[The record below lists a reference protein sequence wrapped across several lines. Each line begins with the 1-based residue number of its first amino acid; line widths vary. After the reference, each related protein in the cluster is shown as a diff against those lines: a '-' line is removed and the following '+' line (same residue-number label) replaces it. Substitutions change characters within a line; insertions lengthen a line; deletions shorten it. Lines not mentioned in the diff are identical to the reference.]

1 MSTKP
6 TDVQVQIFGTKKSA
20 DTRKAQ
26 RFFAERRVKVH
37 FVDLA
42 ERAASIGELKRF
54 SQKFGVEQLIDRESK
69 RFAELGLRTALYGE
83 ERWLTILADEPLLL
97 RQPLVRLQQKLSVG
111 LAETTWKEWL
121 SR

>member
-1 MSTKP
+1 MSTSP
-6 TDVQVQIFGTKKSA
+6 NDVQVQIFGTKKSA

-26 RFFAERRVKVH
+26 RFFAERRIKVH

-54 SQKFGVEQLIDRESK
+54 AQKFGVEKLIDRESK

-97 RQPLVRLQQKLSVG
+97 RQPLVRLQQKLSIG

-121 SR
+121 A

>member
-1 MSTKP
+1 MPDIT
-6 TDVQVQIFGTKKSA
+6 VQIFGTKKNA

-42 ERAASIGELKRF
+42 ERAAALGELRRF
-54 SQKFGVEQLIDRESK
+54 SQKFGVERLIDRDSR
-69 RFAELGLRTALYGE
+69 RFADLGLRTALYGE

-97 RQPLVRLQQKLSVG
+97 QQPLVRLQHKLTIG
-111 LAETTWKEWL
+111 MAEATWKEWL
-121 SR
+121 A